1 MIHPRVVIDF
11 ITAEPFRA
19 FRIHMASGRSF
30 EIRHPEMAR
39 VGRSSMTVFMT
50 PEKDDSQQER
60 WQEVSL
66 MLLEF
71 VEPLNKTQSS
81 SPGESGICDPEF

>member
-1 MIHPRVVIDF
+1 MIHPRVMIDF

-30 EIRHPEMAR
+30 EIRRPEMVR
-39 VGRSSMTVFMT
+39 VGRSSMTVFMK

-60 WQEVSL
+60 WQEVSF
-66 MLLEF
+66 MLLES
-71 VEPLNKTQSS
+71 VEPLSNAQ
-81 SPGESGICDPEF
+81 PG